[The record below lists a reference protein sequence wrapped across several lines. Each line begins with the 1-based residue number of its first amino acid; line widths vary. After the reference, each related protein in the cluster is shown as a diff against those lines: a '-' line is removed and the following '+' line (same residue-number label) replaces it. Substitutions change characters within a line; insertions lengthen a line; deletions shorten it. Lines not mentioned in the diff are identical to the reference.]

1 MGRARG
7 FQLHSCWWGSYGG
20 VVCLPIASLSLQVAP
35 GGGAAAGRLNSR
47 KEAGLLAA
55 VTLGQK
61 IVVYLS
67 DSTLMDI
74 LPRISQEVLLPLLGF
89 LTSPTLRCAWP
100 GGGQSG
106 HDPEQHRPPP
116 FSPLAQ
122 HPLNRCL

>member
-1 MGRARG
+1 MAPLPQPPGRPRVPSALQVG
-7 FQLHSCWWGSYGG
+7 LL
-20 VVCLPIASLSLQVAP
+20 CLPISSLSLQVAP
-35 GGGAAAGRLNSR
+35 GSGTAASRLNSR

-55 VTLGQK
+55 VALGQK

-100 GGGQSG
+100 GGRQSG
-106 HDPEQHRPPP
+106 
-116 FSPLAQ
+116 
-122 HPLNRCL
+122 

>member
-1 MGRARG
+1 M
-7 FQLHSCWWGSYGG
+7 
-20 VVCLPIASLSLQVAP
+20 VVCEGHTGRSYASLSLQVAP
-35 GGGAAAGRLNSR
+35 GGGAAASRLNSR

-100 GGGQSG
+100 GGGRSG
-106 HDPEQHRPPP
+106 HGQSNTGLPPSAHLHSSKG
-116 FSPLAQ
+116 SPSRAARTNST
-122 HPLNRCL
+122 P